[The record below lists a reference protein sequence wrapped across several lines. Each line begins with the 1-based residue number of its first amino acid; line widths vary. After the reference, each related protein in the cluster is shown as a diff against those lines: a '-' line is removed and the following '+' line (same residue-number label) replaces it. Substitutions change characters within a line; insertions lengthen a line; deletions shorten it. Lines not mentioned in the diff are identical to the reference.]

1 MRVISLKAKCGKM
14 GKKRR
19 SRGRSKSQGRGSSGV
34 VQCSGCGRM
43 VPVDKAKRVT
53 ARVTLVD
60 PVLARE
66 LRAQGASLPGA
77 SVTKYYCIS
86 CAVHRKVVKIRS
98 KGERKFARPAFR

>member
-1 MRVISLKAKCGKM
+1 M

-19 SRGRSKSQGRGSSGV
+19 SRGRNKPQGRGSSGT

-43 VPVDKAKRVT
+43 VPEDKAKRVT

-60 PVLARE
+60 PILAKE
-66 LRAQGASLPGA
+66 LRAQGATLPSS
-77 SVTKYYCIS
+77 SVTKYFCVS
-86 CAVHRKVVKIRS
+86 CAVHRKVVKIRP